1 LVRLKVDIIVV
12 TTTPAALAVKRETTT
27 IPIVFPNAISPVE
40 SGVVASLAHPGANVT
55 GGAAAVQRDQC
66 AVRARRPQTI
76 CQLTK
81 STAFDEDEG
90 HIGEEFEVN
99 HEPGQKCTFT
109 MRRRGGP
116 IVESISFD
124 RLSSE
129 YRTSRRDGYTQL
141 VVGGQP
147 GAQCEYVGRSKKC
160 SSSLEMLLLDNGMAP
175 HELDLAARALR
186 YIFSNVCKPAELP
199 F

>member
-1 LVRLKVDIIVV
+1 VSVTETIARWTGRWTTEISLVLLLMAMAV
-12 TTTPAALAVKRETTT
+12 PALAQGEK
-27 IPIVFPNAISPVE
+27 ISDAMKPV
-40 SGVVASLAHPGANVT
+40 
-55 GGAAAVQRDQC
+55 AAATRIFALEHHLHGDIGI
-66 AVRARRPQTI
+66 A
-76 CQLTK
+76 
-81 STAFDEDEG
+81 DEDEG

-109 MRRRGGP
+109 MKRRDGP

-124 RLSSE
+124 RLSDE
-129 YRTSRRDGYTQL
+129 YRTSRRDIYTL
-141 VVGGQP
+141 VVISGQP

-160 SSSLEMLLLDNGMAP
+160 SNSLELLLFGS
-175 HELDLAARALR
+175 ELDLAARALR

>member
-1 LVRLKVDIIVV
+1 MASVLLLVATAVS
-12 TTTPAALAVKRETTT
+12 ALAQSDN
-27 IPIVFPNAISPVE
+27 IPDAMKPI
-40 SGVVASLAHPGANVT
+40 
-55 GGAAAVQRDQC
+55 AAVTRIFALENHFNGDLN
-66 AVRARRPQTI
+66 V
-76 CQLTK
+76 
-81 STAFDEDEG
+81 FDEDEG

-109 MRRRGGP
+109 MRRRDGP

-129 YRTSRRDGYTQL
+129 YRTSRRDGYTLL

>member
-1 LVRLKVDIIVV
+1 MASVLLLVATAV
-12 TTTPAALAVKRETTT
+12 PALAQSDN
-27 IPIVFPNAISPVE
+27 IPDEMKPI
-40 SGVVASLAHPGANVT
+40 
-55 GGAAAVQRDQC
+55 AAATR
-66 AVRARRPQTI
+66 I
-76 CQLTK
+76 
-81 STAFDEDEG
+81 FDLENHFRGDYGIVDADEA

-109 MRRRGGP
+109 LRRRDGP

-129 YRTSRRDGYTQL
+129 YRTSRRQEEYTLL
-141 VVGGQP
+141 VVSGQP
-147 GAQCEYVGRSKKC
+147 GAQCEYDGQSKKC
-160 SSSLEMLLLDNGMAP
+160 SSNLEMLLLDNDMP
-175 HELDLAARALR
+175 PYELELATRALR